1 MFSSKRGAYD
11 VLDVALMCLCL
22 VFVLL
27 LFDKI
32 HSNNS
37 KVKAVWDHPFIMYA
51 KSSEKLTFL
60 SHWYTDE
67 EMLVFQNILGTF
79 QMDDP

>member
-22 VFVLL
+22 VYVVF

-32 HSNNS
+32 HSHNS
-37 KVKAVWDHPFIMYA
+37 KVKAVWDHPFSMYA

-60 SHWYTDE
+60 SHWYTDK
-67 EMLVFQNILGTF
+67 EMLVFQKFLGMF